1 MTTLR
6 MTVHEDAP
14 EWVISDC
21 MDVMTRAFD
30 PQFGEAWTAAQ
41 TRSMMTMPG
50 TRLVIGRLGDT
61 PVGFALVRTVLDETE
76 LMLLAV
82 APDHRR
88 QGYGQY
94 LLDRTINLAE
104 SLGCTR
110 CLLEV
115 RDGNPARQLYLASGF
130 EEYSIR
136 KNYYRGGNGQVFDA
150 ISFSI
155 SLNQGKSLL

>member
-1 MTTLR
+1 MTSLR

-14 EWVISDC
+14 EWVIRDC
-21 MDVMTRAFD
+21 MAVMETAFD
-30 PQFGEAWTAAQ
+30 PQYGEAWTIGQ
-41 TRSMMTMPG
+41 TRSMLTMPA
-50 TRLVIGRLGDT
+50 TSLIIGRIGDT
-61 PVGFALVRTVLDETE
+61 PVGFALIRTVLDETE

-82 APDHRR
+82 APAHRR

-94 LLDRTINLAE
+94 LLDRTIHLAA

-115 RDGNPARQLYLASGF
+115 RDGNPARKLYLASGF
-130 EEYSIR
+130 EEYNIR
-136 KNYYRGGNGQVFDA
+136 RNYYRGRDGQVFDA

-155 SLNQGKSLL
+155 SLNQG